1 VGGELDGW
9 ILGGGRRD
17 GIRGGEFMEMDLR
30 VLEVGCVIETVF
42 GLAEE
47 GGGGGV
53 ENWDVVGGDEAGEL
67 EELVEMAL
75 HWKWYHYY
83 HHFSLFGDA
92 SEVMAWI
99 FSINIHD
106 CCCGQQCVRV
116 RSLKDR

>member
-1 VGGELDGW
+1 VGGEFDGR

-17 GIRGGEFMEMDLR
+17 GIRGGELMEMDLR

-75 HWKWYHYY
+75 HWKWHHYY

-99 FSINIHD
+99 FAMNVHD
-106 CCCGQQCVRV
+106 YRSEQQSVECV
-116 RSLKDR
+116 L